1 MRVSIS
7 EVFTSIEGEGI
18 YIGTKTLFVRLAGCP
33 LRCFYCD
40 TPYALEIGNGI
51 YYDIDDAKALIKKKV
66 ENNTFKVNFTGGEPL
81 LQHEAVRE
89 LARYVRDDLMLKTY
103 LESSCY
109 DASRFLHVLPYI
121 DICKVEFKLND
132 SHAID
137 EKHYNRLVEN
147 ELLCLKH
154 AIKSGKATY
163 IKVVVS
169 SLSRREDIEELV
181 RMIFEDA
188 AISKAIDGFVLQPVN
203 GTGINEPTLEYMLA
217 LYDTV
222 HQYYPDVRIIPQIH
236 KVMGIP

>member
-18 YIGTKTLFVRLAGCP
+18 YLGTKTLFVRLAGCP

-40 TPYALEIGNGI
+40 TPYALEMGNGI
-51 YYDIDDAKALIKKKV
+51 YYDIDDAKALIKGKV
-66 ENNTFKVNFTGGEPL
+66 ESNTFKVNFTGGEPL

-89 LARYVRDDLMLKTY
+89 LARYVRDELMLKTY

-109 DASRFLHVLPYI
+109 DASRFLYVLPYI
-121 DICKVEFKLND
+121 DICKIEFKLND

-137 EKHYNRLVEN
+137 GKHYNRLLEN
-147 ELLCLKH
+147 ELLCLRH
-154 AIKSGKATY
+154 AIESRKATY

-169 SLSRREDIEELV
+169 SLSRRGDIEKLV
-181 RMIFEDA
+181 RMIFEDDA
-188 AISKAIDGFVLQPVN
+188 SKAIDGFVLQPV
-203 GTGINEPTLEYMLA
+203 TGINEPTLEHMLV

-222 HQYYPDVRIIPQIH
+222 HQYYPNVRIIPQIH